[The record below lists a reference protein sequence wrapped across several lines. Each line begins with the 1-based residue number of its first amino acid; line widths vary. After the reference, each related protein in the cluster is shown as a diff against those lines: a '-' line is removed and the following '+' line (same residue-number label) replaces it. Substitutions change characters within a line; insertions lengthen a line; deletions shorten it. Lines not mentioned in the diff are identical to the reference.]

1 MTGVWRACGHR
12 NGRGQRH
19 GFNSPADRETRGN
32 VATLSVIACDLWDF
46 PLMEQVVTVAAVRMR
61 YAGIARGAIERYA
74 LPHLGALNVVMHDA
88 LACDPH
94 ATTHPAPGCMGVAVI
109 SSDPEIP

>member
-1 MTGVWRACGHR
+1 
-12 NGRGQRH
+12 
-19 GFNSPADRETRGN
+19 
-32 VATLSVIACDLWDF
+32 
-46 PLMEQVVTVAAVRMR
+46 MEQVVTVAAVRMR
-61 YAGIARGAIERYA
+61 YAGIACGAIERYA

-109 SSDPEIP
+109 SSDPEIA